1 MGFID
6 THCHLN
12 SEEYED
18 IHAIIEECRKQNI
31 EKMICVGYD
40 LPSSY
45 KAVAIANQYD
55 IVYAAVGI
63 HPDDAATY
71 NEQVEQELKDLA
83 QNNTKVVAIGEIG
96 LDYYWNKASHD
107 VQQNVFKKQIELAR
121 SLDLPIIIHNRDA
134 HNDTYEV
141 LKEYAPIK
149 GVMHCFS
156 GSVEMANMFLKQG
169 LFISLAGP
177 VTFKN
182 AKSPK
187 EVAAMVPSNRIL
199 VETDSPYLTPH
210 PYRGKQN
217 YPYFVN
223 LVGEEVANLRSISV
237 EELKRIEI
245 ENVKELFNI

>member
-96 LDYYWNKASHD
+96 LDYYWDKAT
-107 VQQNVFKKQIELAR
+107 KCI
-121 SLDLPIIIHNRDA
+121 
-134 HNDTYEV
+134 
-141 LKEYAPIK
+141 
-149 GVMHCFS
+149 
-156 GSVEMANMFLKQG
+156 
-169 LFISLAGP
+169 
-177 VTFKN
+177 
-182 AKSPK
+182 
-187 EVAAMVPSNRIL
+187 
-199 VETDSPYLTPH
+199 
-210 PYRGKQN
+210 
-217 YPYFVN
+217 
-223 LVGEEVANLRSISV
+223 
-237 EELKRIEI
+237 
-245 ENVKELFNI
+245 